1 MSMLEMNEINYDIIS
16 KERKKEREI
25 QQERKKYRQEP

>member
-16 KERKKEREI
+16 KERKKERNTDKNLEY
-25 QQERKKYRQEP
+25 YRFC